1 MPGNTAVAS
10 STRTTGTVLDSIV
23 ESCRARLEADRRET
37 PEAALAELAA
47 ARAPAI
53 DFAQRL
59 REGRTGSPA
68 GARLR
73 LIAEIKRASP
83 SKGVF
88 DADLDAASQ
97 ATAYADAGAAAVS
110 VLTERDHFSG
120 SPDDLAAA
128 RAAVEGSDRPA
139 LLRKDFIFDRYQVV
153 QARACGADAL
163 LLIVALLQP
172 ATLNELLAATREQ
185 RLEALVEVHDE
196 AEMEAAT
203 AAGARVIGINN
214 RDLHD
219 FSEDLRTTERLAPLA
234 PAGCVV
240 VAESA
245 IQERADAERMAAAGV
260 HAVLVGEA
268 LVRLPAGGMSRR
280 PALGGAV
287 DIAAKAHELMLA
299 KEMPQ

>member
-1 MPGNTAVAS
+1 MTSG
-10 STRTTGTVLDSIV
+10 TRTTGTVLDRIV
-23 ESCRARLEADRRET
+23 ESCRTRLEADRRET

-47 ARAPAI
+47 ARDPAI
-53 DFAQRL
+53 DFAGRL
-59 REGRTGSPA
+59 REGRSDSPA

-88 DADLDAASQ
+88 DAELDAASQ
-97 ATAYADAGAAAVS
+97 AIAYADAGAATIS

-120 SPDDLAAA
+120 SPADLAAA
-128 RAAVEGSDRPA
+128 RAAVDGADRPA

-163 LLIVALLQP
+163 LLIVALLEP
-172 ATLNELLAATREQ
+172 ATLDELLAATREQ
-185 RLEALVEVHDE
+185 GLEALVEVHDE
-196 AEMEAAT
+196 AEMEAAA

-234 PAGCVV
+234 PAHCVV

-245 IQERADAERMAAAGV
+245 IRERADAERMADAGV

-268 LVRLPAGGMSRR
+268 LVRASGD
-280 PALGGAV
+280 AV
-287 DIAAKAHELMLA
+287 DIAAKARELMLA
-299 KEMPQ
+299 DELPS